1 MGYYSKILFETYGY
15 TAEKRGRETKIKE
28 IAEELNVT
36 PTKVKKL
43 LSRYWQRG
51 MNKNAM
57 LPDYANSGGKGRTKA
72 LTNNK
77 IGRPRRVNISGN
89 YQTGINI
96 TGEVK
101 LQFEH
106 AINKYY
112 RKTNNYSLKDV
123 YHFILRDFYSSL

>member
-1 MGYYSKILFETYGY
+1 
-15 TAEKRGRETKIKE
+15 
-28 IAEELNVT
+28 
-36 PTKVKKL
+36 
-43 LSRYWQRG
+43 
-51 MNKNAM
+51 M
-57 LPDYANSGGKGRTKA
+57 LPDYANSGGKGRMKA

-77 IGRPRRVNISGN
+77 VGRPRRVNISGN

-112 RKTNNYSLKDV
+112 RKTNNYSLKTYIILFCV
-123 YHFILRDFYSSL
+123 TFIQTAIKKMVKYSV